1 MNERKQS
8 KVPVYIVGSIVF
20 VFFVIGIISTIS
32 FFSGRIKDSHLEKVN
47 AANAEYTA
55 FITPLIMNDPAY
67 FDDVSV
73 ASQEELLTVA
83 IWSILQDDPDPNAYE
98 YTRDGRI
105 MIPSK
110 QVEESYHR
118 LFGESAVFKAVTVS
132 SGGIEFKYNKSKDS
146 FIIPITGITPIFSPR
161 ITGTKREGDR
171 TILTVDC
178 LSTTA
183 HTVDKYGNDVP
194 PEPSKTVRITLIN
207 SPDGSYHISA
217 LQAVN

>member
-1 MNERKQS
+1 MRHNRFANLDTTDVIFACIANHFAFMDANTINEVDITFIVTRVNLGNLISIAIFFKFARMN
-8 KVPVYIVGSIVF
+8 VNIVAKYKCLRF
-20 VFFVIGIISTIS
+20 AA
-32 FFSGRIKDSHLEKVN
+32 DSAL
-47 AANAEYTA
+47 
-55 FITPLIMNDPAY
+55 
-67 FDDVSV
+67 
-73 ASQEELLTVA
+73 
-83 IWSILQDDPDPNAYE
+83 
-98 YTRDGRI
+98 
-105 MIPSK
+105 
-110 QVEESYHR
+110 R
-118 LFGESAVFKAVTVS
+118 LC
-132 SGGIEFKYNKSKDS
+132 IEFKYNKSKDS